1 MEENTIVEFTG
12 RDRLSDPLND
22 LLKKGAE
29 QLLSAAIEVEVETLL
44 ARFEDRR
51 TAEGRAGVVRNG
63 DHPERAVQT
72 GIGPV
77 TVKIPKVRAKSGT
90 PVSFRSALVPPYVRK
105 TQTLEAAIPWLYLKG
120 ISTGEMGPALTALLG
135 PNATGF
141 SAKTVARLKTQWAT
155 EYNTWRKGDLGRD
168 EWVYIWA
175 DGIYSGLRG
184 EDHKLCA
191 LVIIGVNAR
200 GQKEF
205 LAIED
210 GVRESTQSWKEV
222 LLGLKQRGLKTPKL
236 AIGEGA
242 MGFWAALDEV
252 FPDTR
257 HQRCWMHKSMNV
269 LNKFPKSSQPKVK
282 AMLHDIWKAE
292 TRKSA
297 EKAFEL
303 FVKTYETK
311 FPDATALLHK
321 DRTEL
326 LAFYDVPAMHWQSI
340 RTTNPLSA
348 ACFACACRAMIESAF
363 ATIRH
368 RTKRS
373 KGCLARDGMLHMIFK
388 LGQCAQKNWRKL
400 RGFNHLAD
408 VIEGINFKD
417 GIKQSQPE
425 TTAA

>member
-12 RDRLSDPLND
+12 RDSLSDPLND

-29 QLLSAAIEVEVETLL
+29 QLLSAAIEVEVKTLL

-63 DHPERAVQT
+63 YHPERAVQT

-77 TVKIPKVRAKSGT
+77 TVKIPKVRAKKGA
-90 PVSFRSALVPPYVRK
+90 PVSFQSALVPPYVRK

-120 ISTGEMGPALTALLG
+120 ISTGEMGPALTALHG
-135 PNATGF
+135 SNATGF
-141 SAKTVARLKTQWAT
+141 SAKTVTRLKTQWAT
-155 EYNTWRKGDLGRD
+155 EYNCWRKDDLGRD

-175 DGIYSGLRG
+175 DGIYSGLRS

-236 AIGEGA
+236 AIGDGA
-242 MGFWAALDEV
+242 MDFWAALDEV

-257 HQRCWMHKSMNV
+257 HQRCWMHKSIND
-269 LNKFPKSSQPKVK
+269 LYNLRRHHSTLSWQSPF
-282 AMLHDIWKAE
+282 
-292 TRKSA
+292 
-297 EKAFEL
+297 AFE
-303 FVKTYETK
+303 
-311 FPDATALLHK
+311 
-321 DRTEL
+321 
-326 LAFYDVPAMHWQSI
+326 
-340 RTTNPLSA
+340 
-348 ACFACACRAMIESAF
+348 
-363 ATIRH
+363 
-368 RTKRS
+368 
-373 KGCLARDGMLHMIFK
+373 
-388 LGQCAQKNWRKL
+388 RKV
-400 RGFNHLAD
+400 A
-408 VIEGINFKD
+408 
-417 GIKQSQPE
+417 
-425 TTAA
+425 